1 MISSNLKLVVLAG
14 TFLAQAGCAQVPTQ
28 ASGTPEVTPTTEI
41 KAADEETKSDLPVQE
56 LTAQMLYQYL
66 VGEVALQRGQP
77 ELATEALLDLAKT
90 SQDRRLAQRAT
101 ETAVQA
107 RQITKAV
114 EAAELWQSLAPSSLQ
129 ARQAAAALL
138 LGSGQIE
145 TARPHLENLMA
156 TSQGE
161 ARGHGFLQLDSMLSR
176 QADKEA
182 VLNLVQGVAEPYPDL
197 PEARFA
203 VAQAALKADKFEL
216 ARSELAQ
223 AERLRPDWDAAVL
236 LNGQI
241 LQQQGSI
248 SEAIA
253 YYRGNLKKRP
263 KAGQVRLALARL
275 LVSDKQYQAA
285 RAEFQ
290 LLVKDAPNDPDM
302 AFAIGILSMQEGD
315 LETADIYLQKA
326 LANGHKEDDLV
337 RFYLGQVAEERKQFD
352 TAERW
357 FRSVTEGEQAL
368 NAQIRV
374 AGLLARQ
381 GKSDEARQH
390 LKMLAPKSNSQR
402 VLLIQAEAQIL
413 REAKQYQQ
421 AFDVL
426 TQGLE
431 KMPNQSELL
440 YDRAMAADKLDN
452 LDVMEKDLRQLI
464 QAKPDNAH
472 AYNALGFSFAER
484 GIRLEEA
491 LVLIKKAVELAPDDP
506 FIADSLGWVYFRLGQ
521 PEKAA
526 ELLRKALILR
536 PDAEISAH
544 LGEVLWTQG
553 KHDEAR
559 KIWESAAKLS
569 PENEALR
576 DVMQKHK

>member
-1 MISSNLKLVVLAG
+1 MISSNLKLAVLAG
-14 TFLAQAGCAQVPTQ
+14 IFLAQAGCTQVPTQ
-28 ASGTPEVTPTTEI
+28 ADSKPEVAPATEGKTT
-41 KAADEETKSDLPVQE
+41 DEEIKSDLPVQE
-56 LTAQMLYQYL
+56 LTAQALYQYL
-66 VGEVALQRGQP
+66 VGEIALQRGQP
-77 ELATEALLDLAKT
+77 DLATEALLDLAK
-90 SQDRRLAQRAT
+90 SSRDRRLAQRAT

-107 RQITKAV
+107 RQLTKAV

-129 ARQAAAALL
+129 ARQATAALL

-145 TARPHLENLMA
+145 MARPHLDNLMA
-156 TSQGE
+156 TQGD

-182 VLNLVQGVAEPYPDL
+182 VLNLVREVAEPYPDV
-197 PEARFA
+197 PEAHFA
-203 VAQAALKADKFEL
+203 VAQAAIKAGKFEL

-241 LQQQGSI
+241 LQQQGSV

-253 YYRGNLKKRP
+253 YYRANLRKRP

-275 LVSDKQYQAA
+275 LVSDKQYLEA

-290 LLVKDAPNDPDM
+290 LLVKDSPNDPDM

-315 LETADIYLQKA
+315 LETADVYLQKA

-352 TAERW
+352 VAERW
-357 FRSVTEGEQAL
+357 FRSVTQGEQYL

-381 GKSDEARQH
+381 GKPDEARQY
-390 LKMLAPKSNSQR
+390 LKAISPKSNQQR
-402 VLLIQAEAQIL
+402 VLLIQAEAQVL
-413 REAKQYQQ
+413 RETKQYQQ

-440 YDRAMAADKLDN
+440 YDRAMAADKLDK

-464 QAKPDNAH
+464 QDKPDNAH

-491 LVLIKKAVELAPDDP
+491 LALIEKAVQLSPDDP
-506 FIADSLGWVYFRLGQ
+506 FIVDSLGWVYFRLGQ
-521 PEKAA
+521 LEKAA
-526 ELLRKALILR
+526 EVLRKALILR
-536 PDAEISAH
+536 PDAEIAAH
-544 LGEVLWTQG
+544 LGEVLWVQG

-559 KIWESAAKLS
+559 SSVGCGSETIPGK
-569 PENEALR
+569 
-576 DVMQKHK
+576 

>member
-1 MISSNLKLVVLAG
+1 MTPFQFKLAAFAG
-14 TFLAQAGCAQVPTQ
+14 FLFAQAGCAQIQTQ
-28 ASGTPEVTPTTEI
+28 AESQPEPHPAPEA
-41 KAADEETKSDLPVQE
+41 KAADEEAQSDLPAQE
-56 LTAQMLYQYL
+56 LTAQALYQYL
-66 VGEVALQRGQP
+66 VGEIALQRGQP
-77 ELATEALLDLAKT
+77 ELATEALLDLARS

-114 EAAELWQSLAPSSLQ
+114 EAAELWQSLAPTSLH

-156 TSQGE
+156 AQGD
-161 ARGHGFLQLDSMLSR
+161 ARGNSFLQLDSMLSR
-176 QADKEA
+176 QSDRDA
-182 VLNLVQGVAEPYPDL
+182 VLNLVRDVAAPYPDL
-197 PEARFA
+197 PEARLA
-203 VAQAALKADKFEL
+203 VAQAAVKAGKFEL
-216 ARSELAQ
+216 ARNELAE
-223 AERLRPDWDAAVL
+223 AERLRPGWDAAVL
-236 LNGQI
+236 LNGQV
-241 LQQQGSI
+241 LQQQESA
-248 SEAIA
+248 SAAIA
-253 YYRGNLKKRP
+253 YYRAILGKRP

-275 LVSDKQYQAA
+275 LVSDKQYLEA

-290 LLVKDAPNDPDM
+290 ILVRDAPNDPDM

-315 LETADIYLQKA
+315 LETADAYLQKA

-352 TAERW
+352 AAERW
-357 FRSVTEGEQAL
+357 FRGVTQGEQAL
-368 NAQIRV
+368 NSQIRV

-381 GKSDEARQH
+381 GKSDEARQY
-390 LKMLAPKSNSQR
+390 LKTLAPKNVPQQ

-413 REAKQYQQ
+413 REARQYQQ

-426 TQGLE
+426 TLGLE
-431 KMPNQSELL
+431 KIPGQPELL
-440 YDRAMAADKLDN
+440 YDRAMAADKLDR

-464 QAKPDNAH
+464 LAKPDNAH

-491 LVLIKKAVELAPDDP
+491 LALIEKAVALAPDDP
-506 FIADSLGWVYFRLGQ
+506 FIVDSLGWVYFRLGQ
-521 PEKAA
+521 AERAA
-526 ELLRKALILR
+526 EILRKALALR

-544 LGEVLWTQG
+544 LGEVLWAQG
-553 KHDEAR
+553 KRDEAR
-559 KIWESAAKLS
+559 NIWESAAKHS

-576 DVMQKHK
+576 DVMQKHR

>member
-14 TFLAQAGCAQVPTQ
+14 IFLAQAGCAQVPTQ
-28 ASGTPEVTPTTEI
+28 TDSAPEAAPTTES
-41 KAADEETKSDLPVQE
+41 KATDEETKSDLPVQE
-56 LTAQMLYQYL
+56 LTAQALYQYL
-66 VGEVALQRGQP
+66 VGEIALQRGQP
-77 ELATEALLDLAKT
+77 ELATEALLDLAK
-90 SQDRRLAQRAT
+90 SSRDRRLAQRAT

-107 RQITKAV
+107 RQLTKAV

-145 TARPHLENLMA
+145 MARPHLDNLMA
-156 TSQGE
+156 TQGD

-182 VLNLVQGVAEPYPDL
+182 VLNLVREVAEPYPDL
-197 PEARFA
+197 PEAHFA
-203 VAQAALKADKFEL
+203 VAQAAIKAGKFEL

-223 AERLRPDWDAAVL
+223 AERLRPGWDAAVL

-241 LQQQGSI
+241 LQQQGSV

-253 YYRGNLKKRP
+253 YYRANLKKRP
-263 KAGQVRLALARL
+263 KAGQIRLALARL
-275 LVSDKQYQAA
+275 LVSDKQYQEA
-285 RAEFQ
+285 RVEFQ
-290 LLVKDAPNDPDM
+290 LLVKDSPNDPDV

-315 LETADIYLQKA
+315 LETADVYLQKA

-352 TAERW
+352 AAERW
-357 FRSVTEGEQAL
+357 FRSVTQGEQYL

-381 GKSDEARQH
+381 GKSDEARQY
-390 LKMLAPKSNSQR
+390 LKAISPKSNQQR

-426 TQGLE
+426 TLGLE

-440 YDRAMAADKLDN
+440 YDRAMAADKLDK
-452 LDVMEKDLRQLI
+452 LDVMEKDLRRLI
-464 QAKPDNAH
+464 QVKPDNAH

-491 LVLIKKAVELAPDDP
+491 LALIEKAVELSPDDP
-506 FIADSLGWVYFRLGQ
+506 FIVDSLGWVYYRLGQ

-526 ELLRKALILR
+526 ALLRKALILR

-544 LGEVLWTQG
+544 LGEVLWVQG

-559 KIWESAAKLS
+559 KVWDAAAKQF

-576 DVMQKHK
+576 DVLQKYK

>member
-1 MISSNLKLVVLAG
+1 MNPSHFKLAALAG
-14 TFLAQAGCAQVPTQ
+14 FLFAQAGCAQIQTR
-28 ASGTPEVTPTTEI
+28 AESGVESRPAPEAKVE
-41 KAADEETKSDLPVQE
+41 DEVAQSDLPVQE
-56 LTAQMLYQYL
+56 LTAQALYQYL

-77 ELATEALLDLAKT
+77 ELATEALLDLAKS

-107 RQITKAV
+107 RQIGKAV
-114 EAAELWQSLAPSSLQ
+114 EAAELWQSLAPTSLQ

-145 TARPHLENLMA
+145 TARPHLEKLMA
-156 TSQGE
+156 DQGE
-161 ARGHGFLQLDSMLSR
+161 MRGASFLQLDSMLSR
-176 QADKEA
+176 QSNRDA
-182 VLNLVQGVAEPYPDL
+182 VLGMVQEVAAPYPDL
-197 PEARFA
+197 PEAHFA
-203 VAQAALKADKFEL
+203 VAQAALKAGKFEL

-223 AERLRPDWDAAVL
+223 AGRLRPDWDAAVL
-236 LNGQI
+236 LNGQV
-241 LQQQGSI
+241 LQQQGST

-253 YYRGNLKKRP
+253 YYRENLGKRP

-275 LVSDKQYQAA
+275 LVSDKQYLEA
-285 RAEFQ
+285 RTEFQ
-290 LLVKDAPNDPDM
+290 LLVKEAPNDPDM

-315 LETADIYLQKA
+315 LETADAYLQKA

-352 TAERW
+352 VAERW
-357 FRSVTEGEQAL
+357 FRGVTQGEQTL
-368 NAQIRV
+368 NSQIRV

-381 GKSDEARQH
+381 GKLDEARQY
-390 LKMLAPKSNSQR
+390 LKTLVPKNTPQQ

-413 REAKQYQQ
+413 REAKLYQQ

-431 KMPNQSELL
+431 KMPGQPELL
-440 YDRAMAADKLDN
+440 YDRAMAADKLDR

-464 QAKPDNAH
+464 QIKPDNAH

-491 LVLIKKAVELAPDDP
+491 LTLIEKAVALSPDDP
-506 FIADSLGWVYFRLGQ
+506 FIVDSLGWVYFRLGQ
-521 PEKAA
+521 AERAA
-526 ELLRKALILR
+526 EILRKALALR

-553 KHDEAR
+553 KRDEAR
-559 KIWESAAKLS
+559 KIWESAAKHS